1 MKITQTVLSAL
12 KTTLI
17 AVFFVSLTACSGS
30 SRTSRAP
37 VPPPPPP
44 PAMIGHIVF
53 VELANPSDFH
63 EILHDA
69 DWMLGTIPT
78 VSTFAAGKHLDTG
91 RSTVRGDY
99 DLAIYLGFEN
109 EADLNMYVVHS
120 SHVDFVNKWK
130 PRLKAL
136 RVYDMLDWPTTRY
149 GMGPR

>member
-1 MKITQTVLSAL
+1 MKLTHRLLSPILATAL
-12 KTTLI
+12 LTL
-17 AVFFVSLTACSGS
+17 AACSGGQ
-30 SRTSRAP
+30 RTSRSP
-37 VPPPPPP
+37 VPPPADP
-44 PAMIGHIVF
+44 PALIGHIVF
-53 VELANPSDFH
+53 VELADPSDFH
-63 EILHDA
+63 RILHDA

-109 EADLNMYVVHS
+109 EADLNVYVAHLA
-120 SHVDFVNKWK
+120 HIDFVNKWK